1 MSKIPEGWIKESIGS
16 VGERFVGGGTPS
28 RDVKDYYNGNIPWL
42 TVKDLNEKDFYKGN
56 AEEKVTLK
64 AIKESSSNLIDE
76 GNIIVSTRMGLG
88 RGIINTCPMAINQ
101 DMRAIYL
108 KKSKVSNEYFLQ
120 WYKGNSEKVEA
131 LGSGSTVKGITLDLL
146 KGIEIP
152 LPPINEQKKIAEILT
167 SVDKVIELTEIEIEK
182 LKNLKKGM
190 MQDLLTK
197 GIGHTKFKD
206 SPIGKIP
213 ESWEVKTLDE
223 LKLDKNGIVDG
234 PFGSNLKTEHYRT
247 EGIPIMQ
254 SGFVTSNRFF
264 AKKYLYVDQNK
275 FDEQKR
281 SAIQG
286 GDILMAKIG
295 ANCGTCA
302 IVPKSHPV
310 SILAGNSM
318 KLTFNP
324 KKILNEYV
332 LFNLHLWGEIGSLDR
347 IKTETAQPALN
358 ITSLKKAKIAVP
370 NIEEQQKIIN
380 LINTIDKNIIL
391 KIKRY
396 EQIAQLKKGL
406 MQDLLTGKVRV
417 KV

>member
-1 MSKIPEGWIKESIGS
+1 MSNLVSGWEEKQLRSICEIHYGKSPSEVRVEFSNFEIWGTGGRSGYSSTSLFDGPFTLVGRKGTISKPLWIEKDSWVIDTAYAVKAKKSIDEKFLYYLLDISDLKE
-16 VGERFVGGGTPS
+16 
-28 RDVKDYYNGNIPWL
+28 
-42 TVKDLNEKDFYKGN
+42 LNESTGVPSLNRETLYN
-56 AEEKVTLK
+56 LKVNYPTL
-64 AIKESSSNLIDE
+64 ED
-76 GNIIVSTRMGLG
+76 
-88 RGIINTCPMAINQ
+88 
-101 DMRAIYL
+101 
-108 KKSKVSNEYFLQ
+108 
-120 WYKGNSEKVEA
+120 
-131 LGSGSTVKGITLDLL
+131 
-146 KGIEIP
+146 
-152 LPPINEQKKIAEILT
+152 EQKKISEILT

-182 LKNLKKGM
+182 LKNLKKGV

-213 ESWEVKTLDE
+213 ENWEVKTLDE

-234 PFGSNLKTEHYRT
+234 PFGSNLKTIHYRT

-264 AKKYLYVDQNK
+264 AKKYLYVDQEK

-281 SAIQG
+281 SSIQG

-295 ANCGTCA
+295 AKCGTCA
-302 IVPKSHPV
+302 IVPSNHPV

-318 KLTFNP
+318 KLTFNQ
-324 KKILNEYV
+324 KKISNEYV
-332 LFNLHLWGEIGSLDR
+332 LLNLHLWGELGSLDR
-347 IKTETAQPALN
+347 LKTETAQPALS

-370 NIEEQQKIIN
+370 SINEQVKIVKSIDS
-380 LINTIDKNIIL
+380 IDKSIVL
-391 KIKRY
+391 KKKKF
-396 EQIAQLKKGL
+396 EQVNKLKKGL